1 MSDANDESEAA
12 LRAMLATAR
21 HFRNQG
27 PMEVNTFAHC
37 RQCITE
43 LPVGESPR
51 TYARL
56 EVGLTPTGAI
66 IWCVRHESEV
76 VRIEVERA
84 PSLRP
89 TTHTTMPS

>member
-1 MSDANDESEAA
+1 MSDANDESEEA
-12 LRAMLATAR
+12 LRATLATAR

-27 PMEVNTFAHC
+27 VNAFAHC
-37 RQCITE
+37 RKCITE

-66 IWCVRHESEV
+66 VWCVRHESEV
-76 VRIEVERA
+76 VRIEVERV